1 MSNEH
6 IDKTVSDLQQRVE
19 NLERQNAPLEPSD
32 DQKTMEATQEA
43 HKAALTSYQTEKDGE
58 MNLSANEA
66 PTDNQ
71 EEKP

>member
-6 IDKTVSDLQQRVE
+6 IDKAVSDLQQRME

-32 DQKTMEATQEA
+32 EQRTMEATQEA
-43 HKAALTSYQTEKDGE
+43 HEAALTSYQTEKDGE

-66 PTDNQ
+66 PSDNQ
-71 EEKP
+71 KEP